1 MYKRKQLCG
10 DKSLLKGDY
19 LIDDEGNAGQDR
31 FEGEWLHF
39 GKGNKYPDWKSIMK
53 YLNDK

>member
-1 MYKRKQLCG
+1 MYKKTIMCG

>member
-1 MYKRKQLCG
+1 MCG

-31 FEGEWLHF
+31 FEENGCTLV
-39 GKGNKYPDWKSIMK
+39 KA
-53 YLNDK
+53 